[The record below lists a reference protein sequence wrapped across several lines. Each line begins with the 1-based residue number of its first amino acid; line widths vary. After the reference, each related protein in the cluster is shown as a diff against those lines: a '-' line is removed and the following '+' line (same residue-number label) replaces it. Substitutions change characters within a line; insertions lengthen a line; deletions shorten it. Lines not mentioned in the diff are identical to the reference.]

1 MKEAAYDYLKL
12 LEEHD
17 HTRRCE
23 YPPSFDLK
31 AAEERFAHLAE
42 ELIAAYPGST
52 FETGAAIQDAS
63 FHGQIFL
70 AFEGLTILIRA
81 SNFGRFITFFDEE
94 EHMLLPD
101 ETRCWLL
108 ELFIKHGYR
117 FIPPEVLS
125 MPYTG
130 ECKGVSGF
138 RDWGYRY
145 FEWI

>member
-70 AFEGLTILIRA
+70 AFEGLTILIRLM
-81 SNFGRFITFFDEE
+81 SGKPHGVELPCGFFFAR
-94 EHMLLPD
+94 LA
-101 ETRCWLL
+101 RA
-108 ELFIKHGYR
+108 GA
-117 FIPPEVLS
+117 
-125 MPYTG
+125 
-130 ECKGVSGF
+130 
-138 RDWGYRY
+138 
-145 FEWI
+145 